1 MSSIFLKKNM
11 DQKTI
16 ILFIV
21 LYTTLIISFILGEN
35 STGGA
40 LGDYLGQKKISQK
53 FASDFLKTFYEYDAN
68 NSRHSPVLIILLSFF
83 EKIKLSDNLLRLIH
97 LHLCLFLPFIFYKC
111 LNLKF
116 KEVDKKILFFYQALF
131 FYHQLSEAWLFGQ
144 TVDC

>member
-40 LGDYLGQKKISQK
+40 LGDYLGQKK
-53 FASDFLKTFYEYDAN
+53 
-68 NSRHSPVLIILLSFF
+68 
-83 EKIKLSDNLLRLIH
+83 
-97 LHLCLFLPFIFYKC
+97 
-111 LNLKF
+111 
-116 KEVDKKILFFYQALF
+116 
-131 FYHQLSEAWLFGQ
+131 
-144 TVDC
+144 